1 MSVYILRRLLA
12 SVPVIFMVGVITF
25 SILHIAPGDPAVL
38 MAGEEATPE
47 DVEKMRKALGFDRPF
62 YVQFGVWVGNL
73 LRGDLGTSIFS
84 KHSIA
89 SLMAPRLQPTLSL
102 GLIAIVLSGLIGVP
116 MGVLAATYAGRFT
129 DRACMIFAVLGFS
142 VPVFWL
148 GFIFIWVFA
157 VEIRIFP
164 AVGFVPISEGILP
177 FLRSLTLPAL
187 ANAIPFSALVAR
199 MTRSTMIEVLQEDY
213 IRTARA
219 KGLASFVVTMRH
231 APPQRVHPHR
241 NGDWAGVRGAG
252 ERRGGHRN
260 RVRHSRPRQAAGGRR
275 RPPRLPNRP
284 SDADGDGGGVRVR
297 KPDNRRVLRI
307 PRPAHPILGRVDTKK
322 LTQWRE
328 GAKGAKSWINGECW
342 REIGSG
348 GLIIVLSSLMST
360 HPNSNNG

>member
-12 SVPVIFMVGVITF
+12 SIPVIFMVGVITF

-157 VEIRIFP
+157 VEIRLFP

-219 KGLASFVVTMRH
+219 KGLTGFVVTMRH
-231 APPQRVHPHR
+231 ALR
-241 NGDWAGVRGAG
+241 NASIPIVTVIGLVFAALVSGAVVT
-252 ERRGGHRN
+252 ET
-260 RVRHSRPRQAAGGRR
+260 VFA
-275 RPPRLPNRP
+275 
-284 SDADGDGGGVRVR
+284 
-297 KPDNRRVLRI
+297 I
-307 PRPAHPILGRVDTKK
+307 PGLGRLLVDGVVRRDYPIVQAMLMVT
-322 LTQWRE
+322 
-328 GAKGAKSWINGECW
+328 AVAYVFVN
-342 REIGSG
+342 
-348 GLIIVLSSLMST
+348 LIIDVFYAYLD
-360 HPNSNNG
+360 PRIRY

>member
-12 SVPVIFMVGVITF
+12 SLPVIFMVGVITF

-47 DVEKMRKALGFDRPF
+47 DVEKMRQALGFDRPF

-102 GLIAIVLSGLIGVP
+102 GLIAIVLSVLIGVP
-116 MGVLAATYAGRFT
+116 MGVVAAAYVGSLT
-129 DRACMIFAVLGFS
+129 DRAAMIFAVLGFS

-148 GFIFIWVFA
+148 GFIFIWLFA
-157 VEIRIFP
+157 VEIRLFP

-213 IRTARA
+213 VRTARA
-219 KGLASFVVTMRH
+219 KGLSGFVVIMRH
-231 APPQRVHPHR
+231 ALR
-241 NGDWAGVRGAG
+241 NASIPIVTVVGLVFAALVSGAVVT
-252 ERRGGHRN
+252 ET
-260 RVRHSRPRQAAGGRR
+260 VFA
-275 RPPRLPNRP
+275 
-284 SDADGDGGGVRVR
+284 
-297 KPDNRRVLRI
+297 I
-307 PRPAHPILGRVDTKK
+307 PGLGRLLVDGVVRRDYPIVQAMLMVT
-322 LTQWRE
+322 
-328 GAKGAKSWINGECW
+328 AVAYVFVN
-342 REIGSG
+342 
-348 GLIIVLSSLMST
+348 LIIDVFYAYLD
-360 HPNSNNG
+360 PRIRY

>member
-1 MSVYILRRLLA
+1 MSTYILRRLLA
-12 SVPVIFMVGVITF
+12 SLPVIFMVGVITF

-47 DVEKMRKALGFDRPF
+47 DVEKMRQALGFDRPF

-73 LRGDLGTSIFS
+73 LQGDLGTSIFS

-102 GLIAIVLSGLIGVP
+102 GLIAIVLSVLIGVP
-116 MGVLAATYAGRFT
+116 MGVVAATYVGSFT

-148 GFIFIWVFA
+148 GFIFIWLFA

-219 KGLASFVVTMRH
+219 KGLAGFVVIMRH
-231 APPQRVHPHR
+231 ALR
-241 NGDWAGVRGAG
+241 NASIPIVTVVGLVFAALVSGAVVT
-252 ERRGGHRN
+252 ET
-260 RVRHSRPRQAAGGRR
+260 VFA
-275 RPPRLPNRP
+275 
-284 SDADGDGGGVRVR
+284 
-297 KPDNRRVLRI
+297 I
-307 PRPAHPILGRVDTKK
+307 PGLGRLLVDGVVRRDYPIVQAMLMVT
-322 LTQWRE
+322 
-328 GAKGAKSWINGECW
+328 AVAYVFVN
-342 REIGSG
+342 
-348 GLIIVLSSLMST
+348 LIIDVFYAYLD
-360 HPNSNNG
+360 PRIRY

>member
-157 VEIRIFP
+157 VEIRLFP

-219 KGLASFVVTMRH
+219 KGLTGFVVTMRH
-231 APPQRVHPHR
+231 ALR
-241 NGDWAGVRGAG
+241 NASIPIVTVIGLVFAALVSGAVVT
-252 ERRGGHRN
+252 ET
-260 RVRHSRPRQAAGGRR
+260 VFA
-275 RPPRLPNRP
+275 
-284 SDADGDGGGVRVR
+284 
-297 KPDNRRVLRI
+297 I
-307 PRPAHPILGRVDTKK
+307 PGLGRLLVDGVVRRDYPIVQAMLMVT
-322 LTQWRE
+322 
-328 GAKGAKSWINGECW
+328 AVAYVFVN
-342 REIGSG
+342 
-348 GLIIVLSSLMST
+348 LIIDVFYAYLD
-360 HPNSNNG
+360 PRIRY

>member
-177 FLRSLTLPAL
+177 FLRSLRCRRSP
-187 ANAIPFSALVAR
+187 
-199 MTRSTMIEVLQEDY
+199 TRYRS
-213 IRTARA
+213 RRW
-219 KGLASFVVTMRH
+219 S
-231 APPQRVHPHR
+231 
-241 NGDWAGVRGAG
+241 RG
-252 ERRGGHRN
+252 
-260 RVRHSRPRQAAGGRR
+260 
-275 RPPRLPNRP
+275 
-284 SDADGDGGGVRVR
+284 
-297 KPDNRRVLRI
+297 
-307 PRPAHPILGRVDTKK
+307 
-322 LTQWRE
+322 
-328 GAKGAKSWINGECW
+328 
-342 REIGSG
+342 
-348 GLIIVLSSLMST
+348 
-360 HPNSNNG
+360 

>member
-12 SVPVIFMVGVITF
+12 SIPVIFMVGVITF

-231 APPQRVHPHR
+231 ALR
-241 NGDWAGVRGAG
+241 NASIPIVTVIGLVFAALVSGAVVT
-252 ERRGGHRN
+252 ET
-260 RVRHSRPRQAAGGRR
+260 VFA
-275 RPPRLPNRP
+275 
-284 SDADGDGGGVRVR
+284 
-297 KPDNRRVLRI
+297 I
-307 PRPAHPILGRVDTKK
+307 PGLGRLLVDGVVRRDYPIVQAMLMVT
-322 LTQWRE
+322 
-328 GAKGAKSWINGECW
+328 AVAYVFVN
-342 REIGSG
+342 
-348 GLIIVLSSLMST
+348 LIIDVFYAYLD
-360 HPNSNNG
+360 PRIRY